1 MTLRRQLLLVS
12 LLTLILPWA
21 GCQFIRETE
30 SALRE
35 GQQNMLGGTA
45 QAIADSLSQFPQ
57 EFARSQADVPYG
69 ENQIYGHPLVNE
81 PLIDGYLD
89 DWTMPPASVRKLRGT
104 EGSIAYV
111 VGIRGN
117 NLFLYVDARDTSVVY
132 FQAGTGTPS
141 NADQVIVQSF
151 DVTGGLIEYIFR
163 TEAPGLLAA
172 ARRSNGLVTEET
184 RIGAHWQ
191 DTASGYQLEAR
202 IPRSLLGERL
212 GVIVINTTDA
222 MNPGIRSSTFSA
234 PVPGRLVTPSPLLS
248 SFVEAYVQPGL
259 RLIVTDSS
267 GWRLALAGSTTQ
279 RRDSGSEIEGTSRLL
294 RLAYNFILEPGDA
307 AALAEPD
314 ASGREH
320 QLYINEALNGRAAS
334 SWFRAPDTGRGV
346 VAVAQPVWS
355 GTVQTGVV
363 VLQQGTDA
371 ILSLTNRALTRLMN
385 FTLIA
390 TLVVAVAL
398 LGYST
403 WLSGRIRNL
412 SNATEKALDGDRVRT
427 GLPSLKAS
435 DEIGDLSR
443 SFSSVLQ
450 QLGDYNEYLRTLAS
464 RLSHEL
470 RTPLTIVTSSLENLE
485 HENLDAE
492 SAKYTA
498 RAKDGALRLK
508 KILNA
513 MSEANRVEELMQSAE
528 PVKFDLYELVKATV
542 AAYNGA
548 WPDRKFVLQSEAGPL
563 DFQGSPELII
573 QMLDKLADN
582 AVDFSKSSDSI
593 TIRLDKVDDTM
604 RLSVSN
610 PGPSLPQTMRSQ
622 LFDSMISVRGRGNS
636 EHLGLGLYIAR
647 LIAEGHGGS
656 ISADNTAEG
665 VIFVVELP
673 A

>member
-1 MTLRRQLLLVS
+1 MTLRKQLLFVS

-35 GQQNMLGGTA
+35 GQQNMLAGTA

-57 EFARSQADVPYG
+57 EFARSQADAPYG
-69 ENQIYGHPLVNE
+69 ENQIYGHPLMTE

-89 DWTMPPASVRKLRGT
+89 DWSLSPDSVRKLRGT
-104 EGSIAYV
+104 DGSIAYA
-111 VGIRGN
+111 VGFRAK

-132 FQAGTGTPS
+132 FQAGAGTAS
-141 NADQVIVQSF
+141 HADQVILQSF
-151 DVTGGLIEYIFR
+151 GVTEGLVEYVLR
-163 TEAPGLLAA
+163 TEAPGLLSAT
-172 ARRSNGLVTEET
+172 RRSNGQEIEET
-184 RIGAHWQ
+184 RIVAHWQ
-191 DTASGYQLEAR
+191 DTVSGYQLEAR
-202 IPRSLLGERL
+202 IPRSLVGDRL
-212 GVIVINTTDA
+212 GVIVSNTANSMT
-222 MNPGIRSSTFSA
+222 PGIRSSTFST

-259 RLIVTDSS
+259 RLIVTDPS
-267 GWRLALAGSTTQ
+267 GWRLAQAGTATQ

-294 RLAYNFILEPGDA
+294 RSAYNFILEPGDS

-314 ASGREH
+314 ASGREQ
-320 QLYINEALNGRAAS
+320 QLYIIDALNGRAAS

-398 LGYST
+398 LGYSS
-403 WLSGRIRNL
+403 WLSSRIRSL
-412 SNATEKALDGDRVRT
+412 SSATEKALDGDRVRT
-427 GLPSLKAS
+427 GLPSHTAS

-450 QLGDYNEYLRTLAS
+450 QIGEYNEYLRTLAS

-528 PVKFDLYELVKATV
+528 PVTFDLHELVKATA

-548 WPDRKFVLQSEAGPL
+548 WPDRQFILQSETAPL
-563 DFQGSPELII
+563 DFHGSPELII

-582 AVDFSKSSDSI
+582 AVDFSHSDESI
-593 TIRLDKVDDTM
+593 AIHLDKTSNSI

-610 PGPSLPQTMRSQ
+610 PGPPLPQTMRSQ

-656 ISADNTAEG
+656 ISADNTGDG
-665 VIFVVELP
+665 VIFTVSLP

>member
-1 MTLRRQLLLVS
+1 
-12 LLTLILPWA
+12 
-21 GCQFIRETE
+21 
-30 SALRE
+30 
-35 GQQNMLGGTA
+35 MLAGTA

-57 EFARSQADVPYG
+57 EFARSQADAPYG
-69 ENQIYGHPLVNE
+69 ENQVYGHPLLNE

-89 DWTMPPASVRKLRGT
+89 DWSLSPDSVRKLRGT
-104 EGSIAYV
+104 EGSIAYA
-111 VGIRGN
+111 VGIRAN
-117 NLFLYVDARDTSVVY
+117 SLFLYVDARDTSVIY
-132 FQAGTGTPS
+132 FQAGDETPPY
-141 NADQVIVQSF
+141 ADQVILQSF
-151 DVTGGLIEYIFR
+151 DVSGGLIEYIFR
-163 TEAPGLLAA
+163 TEAPGSLAA
-172 ARRSNGLVTEET
+172 ARRSNGQVTEET
-184 RIGAHWQ
+184 RIVAHWQ

-202 IPRSLLGERL
+202 IPRSLLGDRL
-212 GVIVINTTDA
+212 GVIVVNTADA
-222 MNPGIRSSTFSA
+222 MNPGIRSSTFST

-248 SFVEAYVQPGL
+248 SFVAAYVQPGL
-259 RLIVTDSS
+259 RLIVTDPS
-267 GWRLALAGSTTQ
+267 GWRLALAGTTTQ

-320 QLYINEALNGRAAS
+320 QLYINGALNGRAAS

-398 LGYST
+398 LGYSS
-403 WLSGRIRNL
+403 WLSGRIRSL

-450 QLGDYNEYLRTLAS
+450 QLGEYNEYLRTLAS

-528 PVKFDLYELVKATV
+528 PVKFDMHELVKATV

-548 WPDRKFVLQSEAGPL
+548 WPDRQFVLQAETGPL
-563 DFQGSPELII
+563 DIQGSPELII

-582 AVDFSKSSDSI
+582 AVDFSKSGDSI
-593 TIRLDKVDDTM
+593 TIRLDKIDERI
-604 RLSVSN
+604 RLAVSN
-610 PGPSLPQTMRSQ
+610 PGPHLPQTMRSQ

-647 LIAEGHGGS
+647 LIAEGHGGT
-656 ISADNTAEG
+656 ISADNTADG
-665 VIFVVELP
+665 AIFVVELP